1 MYAFIS
7 FQVESDIDN
16 VHNFIVKIESG
27 VRVQGLN
34 SRPKF
39 VYVIDLKATEYIV
52 DNYLT
57 QIINAAVL
65 RV

>member
-7 FQVESDIDN
+7 FKIESDIDN

-52 DNYLT
+52 DN
-57 QIINAAVL
+57 
-65 RV
+65 